1 VNRLALMLLFLAG
14 ITSLPA
20 QQNGIEQDLELMA
33 YPTGQKVIFWYGH
46 VGRSY
51 FLQVSDPTDHLKKW
65 HWANIIEG
73 GEDEIISHQVE
84 GTADKGFFRL
94 KYTDQ
99 VPGTGEDLDT
109 ADFDGDGIS
118 NKNEVEPP
126 EGVAQTDPLNPDTDG
141 DGLPDGWE
149 VEHNL
154 DPNDATGAN
163 GADGDPDHDGL
174 NNMDEYLNGTDPHN
188 PDSDSDGITDG
199 GEVDQGTKPNDPGDT
214 PDAEWFI
221 VTGDLAENVEKTKTR
236 TVTIP
241 AGKSRVI
248 VVVLASDEYPDW
260 TGDDSEYNDT
270 LTWDIRPAGGS
281 ELTGSIDVN
290 SRHSEWEYDEM
301 AGHEA
306 KGFSPAHLET
316 GMTLTAPDDAALS
329 VEIELSATNVGD
341 GTLPST
347 VLVGVLPVVP
357 VEFFPVL
364 QDGDGEDIDGSEN
377 PRTESGQ
384 TNGMVEED
392 PVTNRIAHREMKM
405 RIVDGEILESKKLT
419 WTMTELFVRPTGGDP
434 VFRGS
439 WANSTAHP
447 NRYETSAHF
456 GANGFEAVD
465 QAQVKTLVDENG
477 ESAIRAN
484 LAPVGFNKGR
494 LLIAFEDFEGDPAK
508 VADMEVP
515 AVVVIDPGHGGTDS
529 GAVGSDGTTLEK
541 VNTLAY
547 GLDLQVELHDAL
559 DERQPF
565 HRVLITRSQDVR
577 VELVDRPP
585 IARDAGADV
594 FVSVHFNSGVP
605 AARGT
610 ETFVERTAA
619 ESIATGDPVN
629 NPGDNHNVGED
640 ETLANSANTVTYNAV
655 LASDSATNNRGVKH
669 AGKYV
674 TRDLYNGNLT
684 GYCPLRTCLIEVE
697 FISNAAALASL
708 TGTNAG
714 AIRSAFSENVANA
727 IITDIEVQPNP

>member
-1 VNRLALMLLFLAG
+1 MNRLALMLLFLAG

-199 GEVDQGTKPNDPGDT
+199 GEIDQSTDPTDSEDT
-214 PDAEWFI
+214 PEAEWFI

-241 AGKSRVI
+241 AGMSRVLA
-248 VVVLASDEYPDW
+248 VVIESKEYPGW
-260 TGDDSEYNDT
+260 TDPEAPKDYNDV
-270 LTWDIRPAGGS
+270 LTWAIRPSIGQP
-281 ELTGSIDVN
+281 LTGSVDVN
-290 SRHSEWEYDEM
+290 DRDSEWDDALLEGR
-301 AGHEA
+301 ATH
-306 KGFSPAHLET
+306 GFSPAYVEN
-316 GMTLTAPDDAALS
+316 GMTLTAPDNAALT
-329 VEIELSATNVGD
+329 VEIELSATNIGD
-341 GTLPST
+341 GEYFST
-347 VLVGVLPVVP
+347 VMVAVLPVEP

-364 QDGDGEDIDGSEN
+364 QDGDGNDIDGSEN
-377 PRTESGQ
+377 PRTASGQ

-392 PVTNRIAHREMKM
+392 PVTNHIAHREMRM
-405 RIVDGEILESKKLT
+405 RIVDGEILEGKKLT

-439 WANSTAHP
+439 WANSTTHP

-529 GAVGSDGTTLEK
+529 GNQAGGYDEKDLTLDYALSTKTELGTRFSEM
-541 VNTLAY
+541 
-547 GLDLQVELHDAL
+547 
-559 DERQPF
+559 QPF
-565 HRVLITRSQDVR
+565 HRVIMTRYSGFLDNITRPQ
-577 VELVDRPP
+577 
-585 IARDAGADV
+585 IARDNGADA
-594 FVSVHFNSGVP
+594 FVSIHFNDGGST
-605 AARGT
+605 ARGS
-610 ETFVERTAA
+610 ETMIRGASNENYNPDFALAERVQSAAVAAVGFSRDPGVYSYSPNNHSIPSIWTVLRDDSDAFANTADYA
-619 ESIATGDPVN
+619 PIRGCIQEVDFMSNPTALNAITNAATG
-629 NPGDNHNVGED
+629 PG
-640 ETLANSANTVTYNAV
+640 
-655 LASDSATNNRGVKH
+655 
-669 AGKYV
+669 
-674 TRDLYNGNLT
+674 
-684 GYCPLRTCLIEVE
+684 LRT
-697 FISNAAALASL
+697 NY
-708 TGTNAG
+708 
-714 AIRSAFSENVANA
+714 AFAVANN
-727 IITDIEVQPNP
+727 IIIDIKTQP